1 MSRFTTWSRSL
12 LISAGLLFTTAHA
25 ASPADGYPSH
35 PIQLYVPFSPGGSI
49 DVTARALGRAMEK
62 TLPGASVVIVNK
74 PGAGGAIAL
83 GQVARAK
90 ADGYTLGV
98 FMPPNAV
105 IAPHMQTVAY
115 DPHKD
120 FSMIANYALTT
131 LYVAVPAD
139 SPYKTLDDLLGDM
152 KAHPGKVLFGITT
165 LGAGTH
171 LATARMLKERGL
183 TTEYVTYGGGAQILT
198 AMLGGQIKVATL
210 AGEALPYVLSGK
222 IRFLASFSSQKI
234 AAIKDVPSIR
244 ESGFKWDADVWT
256 GLAAPNGLD
265 ESVRKKLETAV
276 AQAVKDPEF
285 QRVMESMAMIPQSM
299 SGKELQAQFEQSD
312 KTLGPL
318 IEAAGLAQK

>member
-1 MSRFTTWSRSL
+1 MNRFGIWSRVL
-12 LISAGLLFTTAHA
+12 LIGAALLFANARA
-25 ASPADGYPSH
+25 ASPADGFPSH
-35 PIQLYVPFSPGGSI
+35 PIQLYVPFSAGGSI
-49 DVTARALGRAMEK
+49 DVTARALGRALEK

-83 GQVARAK
+83 GQVARANP
-90 ADGYTLGV
+90 DGYTLGV

-105 IAPHMQTVAY
+105 IAPHMQAVAY
-115 DPHKD
+115 DPKKD
-120 FSMIANYALTT
+120 FSLIANYALTT
-131 LYVAVPAD
+131 LYIAVPAD
-139 SPYKTLDDLLGDM
+139 SPYKTLNDLLADM
-152 KAHPGKVLFGITT
+152 RANPGKIMFGITT

-171 LATARMLKERGL
+171 LATARMMKERGL
-183 TTEYVTYGGGAQILT
+183 KTEYITYGGGAQILT

-234 AAIKDVPSIR
+234 AAIKNVPSIR
-244 ESGFKWDADVWT
+244 ELGFDWDADVWT
-256 GLAAPNGLD
+256 GLAAPRGLD
-265 ESVRKKLETAV
+265 ESIRKKLENAV

-299 SGKELQAQFEQSD
+299 SGAQLQAQFEQSD

-318 IEAAGLAQK
+318 IKAAGLAQK